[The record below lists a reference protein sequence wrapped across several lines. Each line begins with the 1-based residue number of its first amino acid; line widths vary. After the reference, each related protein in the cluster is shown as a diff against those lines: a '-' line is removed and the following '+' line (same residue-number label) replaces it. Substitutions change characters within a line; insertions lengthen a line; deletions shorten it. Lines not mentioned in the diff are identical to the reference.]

1 MFKIILCLRILKIHY
16 EARNQLG
23 KAGRNLL
30 FGKINFSRSEGKIL
44 KDIGAIIINIY
55 RIFLSILVKLS
66 VDTGIF

>member
-44 KDIGAIIINIY
+44 KYIGAINNISKIISRYWN
-55 RIFLSILVKLS
+55 FLEISPDLV
-66 VDTGIF
+66 